1 MEKYELKREHYEALT
16 DEQRELV
23 DRSEVARNL
32 VAELFILAETDEH
45 GLQNGRAL
53 TLTLDRLVR
62 SYNEKLNGREEKR
75 TFTVAEIDL
84 SGFKAVNDK
93 YGDRA
98 GDYVIRQVPVSLG
111 KYLRESDLFHPHGDT
126 FYVLMK
132 TDEEGARK
140 ALDRF
145 KGELEFEIPRE
156 YTISENNERVEVGL
170 HIGFAE
176 YRSGESLEDLRKRAN
191 KNLVEAKGRN
201 KGEKNDR

>member
-23 DRSEVARNL
+23 DRNEVARNL

-62 SYNEKLNGREEKR
+62 SYDEKLNGREEKR

-84 SGFKAVNDK
+84 SGFKSVNDK
-93 YGDRA
+93 YGDSA
-98 GDYVIRQVPVSLG
+98 GDYVIRQVPVKLG

-140 ALDRF
+140 ALDRL
-145 KGELEFEIPRE
+145 KGELEFDIPGE
-156 YTISENNERVEVGL
+156 YTLSGNIEMVSVGL

-176 YRSGESLEDLRKRAN
+176 YQPGESLEDLRKRAN
-191 KNLVEAKGRN
+191 MELVKG
-201 KGEKNDR
+201 KEKNREEKDDR

>member
-1 MEKYELKREHYEALT
+1 MEKYELKRERYEALT

-23 DRSEVARNL
+23 DRNEVARNL

-62 SYNEKLNGREEKR
+62 SYDEKLNGREEKR

-84 SGFKAVNDK
+84 SGFKSVNDR
-93 YGDRA
+93 YGDSA
-98 GDYVIRQVPVSLG
+98 GDYVIRQVPVKLG

-140 ALDRF
+140 ALDRL
-145 KGELEFEIPRE
+145 KGELEFDIPGE
-156 YTISENNERVEVGL
+156 YTLSGNIEKAKVGL

-176 YRSGESLEDLRKRAN
+176 YQNGETLEDLRKRAN
-191 KNLVEAKGRN
+191 NELVKAKERN
-201 KGEKNDR
+201 KEEKNDR